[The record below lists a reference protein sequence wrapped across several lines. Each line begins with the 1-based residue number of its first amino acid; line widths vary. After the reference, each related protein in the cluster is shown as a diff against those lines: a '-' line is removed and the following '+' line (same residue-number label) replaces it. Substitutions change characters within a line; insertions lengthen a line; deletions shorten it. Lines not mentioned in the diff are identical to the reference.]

1 MTSRILLCCLNYIFA
16 GCKGDFIQTKHLLL
30 AECILHIADA
40 QEIKVRYVY
49 LLQLN
54 NEIGS
59 LDLVYIKRGRL
70 HTLAYYKI
78 RTGLM
83 RDMQLCTTIYMH

>member
-1 MTSRILLCCLNYIFA
+1 MTSRILLCCLNSIFA
-16 GCKGDFIQTKHLLL
+16 VVRVILSRLSMCCLLNLFYTLQTPRK
-30 AECILHIADA
+30 
-40 QEIKVRYVY
+40 KVRYVY

-59 LDLVYIKRGRL
+59 LDLVYTKRGRL

-78 RTGLM
+78 RTGLK
-83 RDMQLCTTIYMH
+83 RDMQLCTAIYIH